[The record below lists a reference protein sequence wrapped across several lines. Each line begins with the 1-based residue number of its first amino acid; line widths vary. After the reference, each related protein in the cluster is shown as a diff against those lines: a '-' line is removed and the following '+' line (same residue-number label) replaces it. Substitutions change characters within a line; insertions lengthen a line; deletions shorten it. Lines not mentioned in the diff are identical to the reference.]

1 MARRPVRRKT
11 NAVKHRSKTGTVYP
25 F

>member
-11 NAVKHRSKTGTVYP
+11 NAVKHRSKTGTVYS